1 MTHSYSKTLLSPARI
16 LVGGFT
22 LASILG
28 AFLLMLPVATVD
40 QQGLA
45 FIDAWFM
52 ATSAVCVTGLA
63 VITPR
68 TDLTLFGQFVILF
81 LIQIGGIGFMTIA
94 SMMAVLLGKRIS
106 IRDRLLL
113 KEALNQQSLDGIVR
127 LVIAIVIATVT
138 IELVGAVILTAQ
150 FWGQMPPVQAIY
162 YGLFH
167 AVSAFNNAGF
177 DLFGNSLVDYSQQ
190 YTVQVT
196 IAGLIIVG
204 GLGYI
209 VMVNMVQTRFRF
221 AKMTVHSKIVL
232 VTTCV
237 LLVVATMMLV
247 LLEWQNVIYQHQ
259 AFDYLLMN
267 SFFQSVSLRTAGF
280 NTVDLMRLR
289 DATVY
294 FMIFVM
300 FIGAS
305 PGSTGGGI
313 KTTTLAVAVLLVYHV
328 IRGRKEVTVF
338 YRTITQDFV
347 IKSFVL
353 IMLSVFMVMLTTF
366 VLTMSESGA
375 FLPLLFESVSA
386 FATVGLSL
394 GVTPELS
401 TVGKVMIIL
410 TMLAGRVGPLTLF
423 FAMSNQTTTTG
434 YRYPEDKII
443 IG

>member
-1 MTHSYSKTLLSPARI
+1 MLSPARI

-22 LASILG
+22 LVSILG
-28 AFLLMLPVATVD
+28 ALLLMLPMATVD

-68 TDLTLFGQFVILF
+68 TDLTMFGQLVILF

-113 KEALNQQSLDGIVR
+113 KEALNQQSLDGIV
-127 LVIAIVIATVT
+127 LVIAIVVATVA
-138 IELVGAVILTAQ
+138 IELVGAIVLTAQ
-150 FWGQMPPVQAIY
+150 FWGQMPPAQAVY
-162 YGLFH
+162 YGIFH
-167 AVSAFNNAGF
+167 AISAFNNAGF
-177 DLFGNSLVDYSQQ
+177 DLFGNSLVDFSQQ
-190 YTVQVT
+190 YVIQTT

-209 VMVNMVQTRFRF
+209 VMLNVVQTRFRF

-232 VTTCV
+232 MTSAV
-237 LLVVATMMLV
+237 LLVVATLV
-247 LLEWQNVIYQHQ
+247 FWALEWRNTIFQHQ
-259 AFDYLLMN
+259 SIDYIVMN

-280 NTVDLMRLR
+280 NTVDLMQLR

-366 VLTMSESGA
+366 VLTMSESRA

-394 GVTPELS
+394 GVTPEL
-401 TVGKVMIIL
+401 TPFGKVMIIV

-423 FAMSNQTTTTG
+423 FAMSNQAATTG

>member
-1 MTHSYSKTLLSPARI
+1 
-16 LVGGFT
+16 
-22 LASILG
+22 
-28 AFLLMLPVATVD
+28 
-40 QQGLA
+40 
-45 FIDAWFM
+45 
-52 ATSAVCVTGLA
+52 
-63 VITPR
+63 
-68 TDLTLFGQFVILF
+68 
-81 LIQIGGIGFMTIA
+81 
-94 SMMAVLLGKRIS
+94 
-106 IRDRLLL
+106 
-113 KEALNQQSLDGIVR
+113 
-127 LVIAIVIATVT
+127 
-138 IELVGAVILTAQ
+138 
-150 FWGQMPPVQAIY
+150 
-162 YGLFH
+162 
-167 AVSAFNNAGF
+167 
-177 DLFGNSLVDYSQQ
+177 
-190 YTVQVT
+190 
-196 IAGLIIVG
+196 
-204 GLGYI
+204 
-209 VMVNMVQTRFRF
+209 
-221 AKMTVHSKIVL
+221 
-232 VTTCV
+232 
-237 LLVVATMMLV
+237 
-247 LLEWQNVIYQHQ
+247 
-259 AFDYLLMN
+259 MN

-280 NTVDLMRLR
+280 NTVDLMQLR

-366 VLTMSESGA
+366 VLTMSESRA

-394 GVTPELS
+394 GVTPEL
-401 TVGKVMIIL
+401 TPFGKVMIIV

-423 FAMSNQTTTTG
+423 FAMSNQAATTG